1 MGNVLA
7 SKQGNIGIVTFDCP
21 PVNALDSRAYFA
33 LYETFHDFAIDEEVR
48 VVILTGAG

>member
-33 LYETFHDFAIDEEVR
+33 LYETMHDLPLMKRF
-48 VVILTGAG
+48 GWSF